1 MSGDAHPADSDP
13 QKQPPDAH
21 HDGHDD
27 GHGDGHSPYQ
37 AHHFDTMKQQFEAG
51 KLGMWLFLA
60 TEVLLFGGLFVFYT
74 VYKSNHPELFE
85 WGHHFLDKRWG
96 ATNTMVLLFS
106 SLTMALAVREAQLG
120 RKNRILFFLIV
131 TFLCGG
137 AFMGIKYVEYSK
149 KFHEGLFPGKY
160 FAYENV
166 IDSEEARL
174 HQQEQDRLVHAG
186 LGLPAANVVIDEPKA
201 RGQVEQPATPPS
213 GLSSSA
219 QQLEHPEESASGHA
233 PADDGHTPGLVI
245 APSHLPPGPRPDNA
259 HVFFSIY
266 FCLTGLH
273 GIHVLLGMVMM
284 VWLMVLAQ
292 QGRFGPGYF
301 TPVDL
306 GGLYWHLVDLIW
318 IYLFPLLYL
327 VE

>member
-1 MSGDAHPADSDP
+1 MSGDAHQDKSEGA
-13 QKQPPDAH
+13 AETH
-21 HDGHDD
+21 HGGHGEGHDH
-27 GHGDGHSPYQ
+27 GHGHSPHL
-37 AHHFDTMKQQFEAG
+37 AHHFDSLQQQFEAG

-85 WGHHFLDKRWG
+85 WGSQFLDKRWG

-106 SLTMALAVREAQLG
+106 SLTMAMAVREAQLG
-120 RKNRILFFLIV
+120 RKNRILFYLAV
-131 TFLCGG
+131 TFVCGMG
-137 AFMGIKYVEYSK
+137 FMGIKYLEYSK
-149 KFHEGLFPGKY
+149 KFHEGLFPGDKFSY
-160 FAYENV
+160 ATVDTAEAERERIERESLNSLV
-166 IDSEEARL
+166 DTDLPVANPAMREPIAKTQAKGPGLPPEGLAPEISEE
-174 HQQEQDRLVHAG
+174 EMKK
-186 LGLPAANVVIDEPKA
+186 IFKEKA
-201 RGQVEQPATPPS
+201 KKPS
-213 GLSSSA
+213 DPNALY
-219 QQLEHPEESASGHA
+219 
-233 PADDGHTPGLVI
+233 I
-245 APSHLPPGPRPDNA
+245 APYHLPNVARPENA

-273 GIHVLLGMVMM
+273 GIHVLIGMAVMA
-284 VWLMVLAQ
+284 WLMWLVMKDKI
-292 QGRFGPGYF
+292 GSEFF

>member
-1 MSGDAHPADSDP
+1 MSGDAHQEQS
-13 QKQPPDAH
+13 H
-21 HDGHDD
+21 HEA
-27 GHGDGHSPYQ
+27 GHGDGHGHSPYQ
-37 AHHFDTMKQQFEAG
+37 AHHFDTMQQQFEAG

-60 TEVLLFGGLFVFYT
+60 TEILLFGGLFCYYVVT
-74 VYKSNHPELFE
+74 KANNPELFK

-120 RKNRILFFLIV
+120 RKNRILFYLAV
-131 TFLCGG
+131 TLLCGAG
-137 AFMGIKYVEYSK
+137 FMGIKYIEYSK
-149 KFHEGLFPGKY
+149 KFHEGLFPGAY

-166 IDSEEARL
+166 IDSEQMRD
-174 HQQEQDRLVHAG
+174 QQESEDRLSNADLDLPQATVIVKDPKTKG
-186 LGLPAANVVIDEPKA
+186 LVA
-201 RGQVEQPATPPS
+201 QPATPPT
-213 GLSSSA
+213 GLSSA
-219 QQLEHPEESASGHA
+219 AAELEHSSGDSGKHGGDH
-233 PADDGHTPGLVI
+233 PPGLAI
-245 APSHLPPGPRPDNA
+245 DPSHLPTGPRPANA
-259 HVFFSIY
+259 HIFFSIY

-273 GIHVLLGMVMM
+273 GIHVLIGMAVM

>member
-1 MSGDAHPADSDP
+1 MSGD
-13 QKQPPDAH
+13 KQPQDSNQQA
-21 HDGHDD
+21 GHGD
-27 GHGDGHSPYQ
+27 GHGAEHGAGHGHSPYQ
-37 AHHFDTMKQQFEAG
+37 AHHFDTMRQQFEAG

-60 TEVLLFGGLFVFYT
+60 TEVLLFGGLFCFYT
-74 VYKSNHPELFE
+74 IYKANDPELFK

-120 RKNRILFFLIV
+120 RKKRIIFFLAV
-131 TFLCGG
+131 TFLCGAG
-137 AFMGIKYVEYSK
+137 FMGIKYVEYSK

-160 FAYENV
+160 FVYENV
-166 IDSEEARL
+166 VDAEEARM
-174 HQQEQDRLVHAG
+174 HQQEQQKLAHAE
-186 LGLPAANVVIDEPKA
+186 LDLPQASVVTEVPKA
-201 RGQVEQPATPPS
+201 QGLVLQPATPPA
-213 GLSSSA
+213 GLAPVTQPDDHQTASSDGEDA
-219 QQLEHPEESASGHA
+219 GHV
-233 PADDGHTPGLVI
+233 PGL
-245 APSHLPPGPRPDNA
+245 ALDPSHLPPGPRPANA

-273 GIHVLLGMVMM
+273 GIHVLIGMGVML
-284 VWLMVLAQ
+284 WLMMLAM

>member
-1 MSGDAHPADSDP
+1 MSGDAHQEQSNQQAE
-13 QKQPPDAH
+13 H
-21 HDGHDD
+21 GDGH
-27 GHGDGHSPYQ
+27 GHSPYQ
-37 AHHFDTMKQQFEAG
+37 AHHFDTMQQQFEAG

-60 TEVLLFGGLFVFYT
+60 TEVLLFGGLFCFYT
-74 VYKSNHPELFE
+74 VTKSNNPELFK

-120 RKNRILFFLIV
+120 RKNRILFYLTV
-131 TFLCGG
+131 TLLCGG
-137 AFMGIKYVEYSK
+137 GFMGIKYIEYSK
-149 KFHEGLFPGKY
+149 KFHEGLFPGQH

-166 IDSEEARL
+166 IDAEQVRDQ
-174 HQQEQDRLVHAG
+174 QQEADRLALADLAIPAATVVSDTPKASGQVAQPASPPAG
-186 LGLPAANVVIDEPKA
+186 LSPAAGD
-201 RGQVEQPATPPS
+201 
-213 GLSSSA
+213 
-219 QQLEHPEESASGHA
+219 LEHGGGNSAEHSTSGDDHA
-233 PADDGHTPGLVI
+233 PGLAI
-245 APSHLPPGPRPDNA
+245 DPSHLPPGARPANA

-273 GIHVLLGMVMM
+273 GIHVLIGMGVMI
-284 VWLMVLAQ
+284 WLMVLAQ

>member
-1 MSGDAHPADSDP
+1 MSGDAHPQEAN
-13 QKQPPDAH
+13 QQT
-21 HDGHDD
+21 GHDD
-27 GHGDGHSPYQ
+27 DHAGGHEDGHGHSPYQ

-60 TEVLLFGGLFVFYT
+60 TEVLLFGGLFCFYVVT
-74 VYKSNHPELFE
+74 KSNNPELFK

-120 RKNRILFFLIV
+120 RKKRILFFLGI

-137 AFMGIKYVEYSK
+137 AFMGIKYIEYSK
-149 KFHEGLFPGKY
+149 KFHEGLFPGQY
-160 FAYENV
+160 FVYENI
-166 IDSEEARL
+166 IDSEEARV
-174 HQQEQDRLVHAG
+174 HQQEEDRLANAD
-186 LGLPAANVVIDEPKA
+186 LDLPVASVVITDPKT
-201 RGQVEQPATPPS
+201 RGQVLQPGLPPS

-219 QQLEHPEESASGHA
+219 REIEHG
-233 PADDGHTPGLVI
+233 ADDEVHTPGLVI
-245 APSHLPPGPRPDNA
+245 APSHLPPGPRPANA

-273 GIHVLLGMVMM
+273 GIHVLIGMAVM
-284 VWLMVLAQ
+284 VWLAVLAW

>member
-1 MSGDAHPADSDP
+1 MSGEKPPQDATE
-13 QKQPPDAH
+13 DA
-21 HDGHDD
+21 
-27 GHGDGHSPYQ
+27 GHGDDHGHGPSPYQ

-60 TEVLLFGGLFVFYT
+60 TEVLLFGGLFCFYT
-74 VYKSNHPELFE
+74 IFKAADPELFE

-120 RKNRILFFLIV
+120 RKNRILFYLTV
-131 TFLCGG
+131 TFLCGAG
-137 AFMGIKYVEYSK
+137 FMGIKYIEYSK

-166 IDSEEARL
+166 IDAEEVR
-174 HQQEQDRLVHAG
+174 DRQAEEDLLAHAD
-186 LGLPAANVVIDEPKA
+186 LEIPPAGVVTETPKA
-201 RGQVEQPATPPS
+201 QGLVLQPKRPPQ
-213 GLSSSA
+213 GLARVAEEDDHGGGHGEDDASSD
-219 QQLEHPEESASGHA
+219 HPE
-233 PADDGHTPGLVI
+233 GLKI
-245 APSHLPPGPRPDNA
+245 DPSHLPAGPRPHNA

-273 GIHVLLGMVMM
+273 GIHVLIGMGVM
-284 VWLMVLAQ
+284 VWLMILAAK
-292 QGRFGPGYF
+292 GRFGPGYF

>member
-1 MSGDAHPADSDP
+1 MSGDAHPNESNQHAG
-13 QKQPPDAH
+13 
-21 HDGHDD
+21 HDGDHAG
-27 GHGDGHSPYQ
+27 GHGDGHGHSPYQ

-60 TEVLLFGGLFVFYT
+60 TEVLLFGGLFCFYAVT
-74 VYKSNHPELFE
+74 KSNDPELFK

-120 RKNRILFFLIV
+120 RKNRILFYLAV
-131 TFLCGG
+131 TFLCGAG
-137 AFMGIKYVEYSK
+137 FMGIKYIEYSK
-149 KFHEGLFPGKY
+149 KFHEGLFPGAY
-160 FAYENV
+160 FVYENV
-166 IDSEEARL
+166 IDSEEARI
-174 HQQEQDRLVHAG
+174 HEQEEAQLALADLD
-186 LGLPAANVVIDEPKA
+186 LPVASVVTEVPKA
-201 RGQVEQPATPPS
+201 RGLVLQPATPPT

-219 QQLEHPEESASGHA
+219 QELEHGEETAGGHEADEGGHA
-233 PADDGHTPGLVI
+233 PGLAI
-245 APSHLPPGPRPDNA
+245 APSHLPPGPRPANA

-273 GIHVLLGMVMM
+273 GIHVLIGMGVM
-284 VWLMVLAQ
+284 VWLAALAM